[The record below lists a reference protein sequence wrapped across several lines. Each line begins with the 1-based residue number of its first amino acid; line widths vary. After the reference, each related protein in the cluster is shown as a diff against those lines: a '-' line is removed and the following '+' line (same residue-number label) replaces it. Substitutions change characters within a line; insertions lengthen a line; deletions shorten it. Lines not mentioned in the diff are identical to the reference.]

1 MLDYLMSNLI
11 MYFVLGV
18 GEITSFLFSYL
29 LGFPLPVSSSLQ
41 LFYYYFFFFLQKSL
55 LGYLFDGYF
64 S

>member
-1 MLDYLMSNLI
+1 MLDHLMSNLI

-29 LGFPLPVSSSLQ
+29 LGFPLTNVILTPIIL
-41 LFYYYFFFFLQKSL
+41 LLLFFFL

-64 S
+64 G